1 MFRRAALNSPIR
13 LKNMALREDLE
24 KQGAWLFKWRSY
36 LPLLFIPLFVIA
48 LKNSKFIER
57 MFGDNIGDLWES
69 IAVIVSFSGLA
80 IRCFTAGYVP
90 RGTSGRNSRSQV
102 AEMLNTTGMYS
113 VTRNP
118 LYLGNFVVIF
128 GVTLFIQV
136 WWLALIV
143 WAGFWLYYE
152 RIIFTEEEFLRSK
165 FGSEFIAW
173 AEKTPMVIPHF
184 RNWRKPALPF
194 SFKTALRREFSTYF
208 AIVAIYFF
216 LEIAR
221 TISTEKRFFVSR
233 SWLIF
238 FLVSMAIYFT
248 LWILKKKTNILRV
261 WGR

>member
-1 MFRRAALNSPIR
+1 
-13 LKNMALREDLE
+13 MALREDLE

-48 LKNSKFIER
+48 LKNSEFIER
-57 MFGDNIGDLWES
+57 IFGDYIGDLWES
-69 IAVIVSFSGLA
+69 IAIMVSFLGLA
-80 IRCFTAGYVP
+80 IRCFTVGYVP
-90 RGTSGRNSRSQV
+90 RGTSGRNTQSQA
-102 AEMLNTTGMYS
+102 AEVLNTTGMYS
-113 VTRNP
+113 ISRNP
-118 LYLGNFVVIF
+118 LYLGNFVIIF

-152 RIIFTEEEFLRSK
+152 RIIFAEEEFLRSK

-173 AEKTPMVIPHF
+173 AQRTPMIIPHF
-184 RNWRKPALPF
+184 KNWRKPDLPF
-194 SFKTALRREFSTYF
+194 SFKTVLRREFSTYF

-221 TISTEKRFFVSR
+221 VIFTEKRFFVHN

-238 FLVSMAIYFT
+238 FFVSMAIYFT
-248 LWILKKKTNILRV
+248 LLILKKRTHILDV
-261 WGR
+261 VGR